1 MNKGYPA
8 AFGAYLFWGL
18 TPVYWK
24 IIASIPALEI
34 LAARVL
40 WSVPFLLLVLSLRRD
55 FSVALTFLRDPWKYR
70 AYFISPVLLATN
82 WLVWIWAVSN
92 GYVVD
97 ASLGYFINPLLN
109 VVLGVIFLHEHLRGA
124 QWAAL
129 VLASL
134 GVLYLAFNYGE
145 FPWIALSLAGSFAL
159 YGFIRKTAPLG
170 PVNGLTIEISVLLIP
185 ACLLLLLLGQ
195 NKVLTLPDL
204 DMKMQAWVSLTG
216 LITVAPLIV
225 FAYGARRIP
234 YSTLGFIQYIAPTL
248 QLILGIFVYHEVF
261 SRDKFIGFSII
272 WLALIVYSSDNFLFY
287 RRRKSYRSNPTG
299 R

>member
-18 TPVYWK
+18 APVYWK

-34 LAARVL
+34 LAMRVL
-40 WSVPFLLLVLSLRRD
+40 WSVPFLLLVLSIRRD
-55 FSVALTFLRDPWKYR
+55 FSVARIFLRDPWKYR
-70 AYFISPVLLATN
+70 AYFISPVLLAAN

-109 VVLGVIFLHEHLRGA
+109 VALGVIFLHEHLRGG
-124 QWAAL
+124 QWTAL

-134 GVLYLAFNYGE
+134 GVLYLAFSYGE
-145 FPWIALSLAGSFAL
+145 FPWIALSLAGAFAL
-159 YGFIRKTAPLG
+159 YGYIRKTAPLG
-170 PVNGLTIEISVLLIP
+170 PVNGLTIEISVMVIP
-185 ACLLLLLLGQ
+185 ACLLLVLLAHQDAL
-195 NKVLTLPDL
+195 LLPDL
-204 DMKMQAWVSLTG
+204 DVKMHAWLSLTG

-248 QLILGIFVYHEVF
+248 QFILGIFVYHEVF
-261 SRDKFIGFSII
+261 SRHKFIGFSII
-272 WLALIVYSSDNFLFY
+272 WLALIIYSSDNFMFY
-287 RRRKSYRSNPTG
+287 RRRKALRSEPGN